1 METLNMNAVDI
12 LRNVENYFDRNHNFF
27 CLWGGLFAVVFFGI
41 FIPFRMLALQGANL
55 NAQLSAYQTQNSY
68 LASQVDD
75 MSREMTFLQLSYD
88 EKQKVMRE
96 VECLARNIYFE
107 ASGEPRTGKIA
118 VAEVTMNRVKD
129 KQYPRTVCAVVH
141 QKAKGTCQFSWVCQ
155 GKTKV
160 HKRSRAWEESIDIAE
175 NILISKREYGIIGD
189 AMYFHATY
197 VEPSWAEQKK
207 LIRKIGN
214 HIFYH

>member
-1 METLNMNAVDI
+1 MNAVDI
-12 LRNVENYFDRNHNFF
+12 LHNVENYFDRNHNLF
-27 CLWGGLFAVVFFGI
+27 CKWGGLFAAIFFVLY
-41 FIPFRMLALQGANL
+41 IPFKMLAIQSADLTSK
-55 NAQLSAYQTQNSY
+55 LSAYEEQNII
-68 LASQVDD
+68 LTTQVDL
-75 MSREMTFLQLSYD
+75 MSREMEFLRLSYD

-155 GKTKV
+155 GKNKV
-160 HKRSRAWEESIDIAE
+160 HRNSRAWEDSIEIAE

>member
-1 METLNMNAVDI
+1 MNAVDV
-12 LRNVENYFDRNHNFF
+12 LHNVEKFFDRNHNLF
-27 CLWGGLFAVVFFGI
+27 CKWGGLFSLIFLGI
-41 FIPFRMLALQGANL
+41 FVPYRMLAIQGADL
-55 NAQLSAYQTQNSY
+55 NSKLFAYEQQNIM
-68 LASQVDD
+68 LTTQVDT
-75 MSREMTFLQLSYD
+75 MSREMEFLQVSYD
-88 EKQKVMRE
+88 EKQRILRE

-107 ASGEPRTGKIA
+107 AAAEPRAGKIA

-129 KQYPRTVCAVVH
+129 KQYPKTVCAVVH
-141 QKAKGTCQFSWVCQ
+141 QKTKGTCQFSWVCQ

-197 VEPSWAEQKK
+197 VDPSWAEQKK